1 MAAHVGRVSTATT
14 PTALTAS
21 NLQRPGATPTGAY
34 RCSYGLAAVDW
45 SRVVSYDREEW
56 RRPWRLDDPR
66 RDEGRGAPAFA
77 DDSTGS
83 AGPAAPT
90 GAAGSDPL
98 TRFPQP
104 PPDSWNEQAAGPGSP
119 SGSVRPPD
127 TTGTVDAP
135 ARRRGG
141 RGGVGLV
148 LGAVLGAIIGTAGTL
163 AVLGVTGTEPQ
174 QEPAPTATEEARD
187 PETVQ
192 APSIEP
198 LGEDSIVPAV
208 AEAVTPSVVRI
219 DVRAD
224 DDPEA
229 FGGGR
234 AGLGSGVIYS
244 SDGHIITNHHVI
256 DGASQVDVR
265 LSSGEMLE
273 ASVVGSDELNDIA
286 VLEVEETGL
295 PAINLRP
302 ADEPVRVGETVVAIG
317 SPFGLDASVSSG
329 IVSALER
336 EIQLPPEEGTVDV
349 IPGVVQTDAAIN
361 PGNSGG
367 ALVDAQG
374 RLVGINT
381 AILSRTGASQGVG
394 FAVSATQAVRSAD
407 QLIEQ
412 GFVRQ
417 PLLGIAGNDVDPQL
431 ADEFDLPASRGA
443 VVQDVQ
449 EGTGAADADVRVGD
463 IIVEVDGEQLATMS
477 ELVAEVRARS
487 PGEVIELGI
496 IRDGEELTIEVEI
509 GERPRDDG

>member
-1 MAAHVGRVSTATT
+1 M
-14 PTALTAS
+14 
-21 NLQRPGATPTGAY
+21 
-34 RCSYGLAAVDW
+34 
-45 SRVVSYDREEW
+45 SYDREEW
-56 RRPWRLDDPR
+56 RRPWRADDPR
-66 RDEGRGAPAFA
+66 PGEGSAAGTAAHGSPESTSGPTSASTTA
-77 DDSTGS
+77 STGS
-83 AGPAAPT
+83 RADWARPDDTVAPT
-90 GAAGSDPL
+90 AQGAHSAPL

-104 PPDSWNEQAAGPGSP
+104 PPDGWDERAAGPGSP
-119 SGSVRPPD
+119 TGSVRPPD

-135 ARRRGG
+135 ARRRG

-148 LGAVLGAIIGTAGTL
+148 LGAVLGAVLGTAGTL

-174 QEPAPTATEEARD
+174 AEQQPTAAEEMRE
-187 PETVQ
+187 PEVVQ

-219 DVRAD
+219 DVRAE

-244 SDGHIITNHHVI
+244 SDGYIITNHHVI
-256 DGASQVDVR
+256 DGASRVDVR
-265 LSSGEMLE
+265 LSSGEVLE

-286 VLEVEETGL
+286 VVEVEEEGL

-302 ADEPVRVGETVVAIG
+302 EDEPVRVGETVVAIG
-317 SPFGLDASVSSG
+317 SPFGLDASVSAG
-329 IVSALER
+329 IVSALDR

-381 AILSRTGASQGVG
+381 AILSRSGASQGVG

-407 QLIEQ
+407 QLVEQ

-449 EGTGAADADVRVGD
+449 DGTGAAEADVRVGD

-477 ELVAEVRARS
+477 ELVAEVRGRS
-487 PGEVIELGI
+487 PGDIIELGI
-496 IRDGEELTIEVEI
+496 IRDGEELTLEVEI
-509 GERPRDDG
+509 GERPRDGQG